1 MKVLKTMFKEFF
13 KTIIIIC
20 GISFVLSGWDAA
32 LNTFCFLMKV
42 CWDILKLIN
51 QITIQINGDY
61 LITNLFKT
69 SITFA
74 IVGIL
79 LELLCIKRG
88 KFGKFFGKT
97 AFWLVGYPVA
107 FVLNQISKLIFRV

>member
-1 MKVLKTMFKEFF
+1 MKETKK
-13 KTIIIIC
+13 IIIPIIVLC
-20 GISFVLSGWDAA
+20 GISFYLGGWDAA
-32 LNTFCFLMKV
+32 LDTFCSLMKV

-51 QITIQINGDY
+51 QIIIQINADS

-74 IVGIL
+74 IVGLL
-79 LELLCIKRG
+79 LELFCIKRG